1 MKNQTSKN
9 FDRRDFLKSLGICAA
24 TAMLPGCAI
33 SQLNKLASTKKKP
46 NFLFFLV
53 DDMGWMDTTVYG
65 SKYYETPNIERL
77 AKRGMMFTDAYAAN
91 PLCTPTR
98 ASILTGKFPAR
109 FGIIGASGHI
119 PPQPKV
125 PLMAKTAAPWMKMVC
140 QRSRHYMPHEEYT
153 VAEALK
159 ENGYKTG
166 FIGKW
171 HLGHD
176 PFNPESQGFDVNIA
190 GGAYPGPPSYFSPY
204 KIHTLEDGPNGEY
217 LTDRL
222 TEDALKYLENNKDD
236 PFMLC
241 MWHYAVHSP
250 HQAKKEI
257 TKKYREKVDP
267 RGKQDC
273 PTMASML
280 QSMDESLGKILDKL
294 DALNLTED
302 TIIIFMSDNGG
313 VHFSE
318 VDRTTPTNN
327 YPLREGKATLYEG
340 GTREP
345 CIVVWPGVVKPDS
358 TCTEIIQSIDFF
370 PTMLEIAGIKLKKG
384 VEIDGQSIVPLLTG
398 KGKFDRET
406 IFCHFPTYV
415 IATKSLPGTYV
426 RKGDWK
432 LIRLYGEGP
441 NRSNSFE
448 LYNLKDDIS
457 ETKNLADKMP
467 KKVKELD
474 ALISQHLKEIKAPLP
489 VPNPSYNKKLF
500 NLITDKPIQGW
511 IPGGTCNIFE
521 KDGLLI
527 ADSFGGDPSFY
538 NNEIDGCSGDVI
550 LKIKMKSSSEGN
562 GLIFWKSDKVHVF
575 QAGYSVDFNI
585 FHDNK
590 WHEYSVKLPVKHVLK
605 GLRIDPCTKPG
616 KVEFEWIEI
625 CSPDGKPLKKWK
637 F

>member
-1 MKNQTSKN
+1 MKNQTPEN
-9 FDRRDFLKSLGICAA
+9 FDRREFLKTIGTCAA
-24 TAMLPGCAI
+24 AAMLPGCAM
-33 SQLNKLASTKKKP
+33 SQLNKLASKKKKP

-109 FGIIGASGHI
+109 FGIIGASGHQL
-119 PPQPKV
+119 PQPKK
-125 PLMAKTAAPWMKMVC
+125 PLMAKTAAPWMKMIC
-140 QRSRHYMPHEEYT
+140 QRSRRFMPFEEYT
-153 VAEALK
+153 FAEAFK
-159 ENGYKTG
+159 EDGYNTG

-176 PFNPESQGFDVNIA
+176 PFNPQNQGFDIDIA

-204 KIHTLEDGPNGEY
+204 KIHTLEDGPKGEY

-222 TEDALKYLENNKDD
+222 TDDAIKYLEENKDD

-241 MWHYAVHSP
+241 MWHYAIHSP
-250 HQAKKEI
+250 HQAKEEFI
-257 TKKYREKVDP
+257 GKYREKVDP

-280 QSMDESLGKILDKL
+280 QS
-294 DALNLTED
+294 
-302 TIIIFMSDNGG
+302 
-313 VHFSE
+313 
-318 VDRTTPTNN
+318 
-327 YPLREGKATLYEG
+327 
-340 GTREP
+340 
-345 CIVVWPGVVKPDS
+345 
-358 TCTEIIQSIDFF
+358 IDFF
-370 PTMLEIAGIKLKKG
+370 PTMLEMAGIKLKKG
-384 VEIDGQSIVPLLTG
+384 VEIDGQSIVPLLRG
-398 KGKFDRET
+398 KKEIDREA

-467 KKVKELD
+467 GKVKELD

-489 VPNPSYNKKLF
+489 IPNPNYNEKSF

-511 IPGGTCNIFE
+511 VPGGTCNIFE
-521 KDGLLI
+521 KNGLLI
-527 ADSFGGDPSFY
+527 AESFGGDPSFS
-538 NNEIDGCSGDVI
+538 NNEITGCSGDVI

-575 QAGYSVDFNI
+575 QAGYSVDFEIN
-585 FHDNK
+585 HDGK
-590 WHEYSVKLPVKHVLK
+590 WHEYSVKLPVKHKLK

-625 CSPDGKPLKKWK
+625 CSPDGKLLKKWE